1 MPVVQ
6 SRVPVWDLA
15 VVLEGLSLA
24 IFEPIDEVSE
34 KFLSF
39 KVAFLLAI
47 TSLKRVVDLQALS
60 AAPSSLEF
68 APGRVKAIL
77 QPRPGYVPKVPSNVA
92 QSVILQAFHP
102 SPLYQLI
109 RKSYTFY
116 AVFGP

>member
-47 TSLKRVVDLQALS
+47 TSLKRDVDLQALS

-77 QPRPGYVPKVPSNVA
+77 QPRPGPRCHRMWHSLLSCRPF
-92 QSVILQAFHP
+92 ILHHC
-102 SPLYQLI
+102 I
-109 RKSYTFY
+109 N
-116 AVFGP
+116 